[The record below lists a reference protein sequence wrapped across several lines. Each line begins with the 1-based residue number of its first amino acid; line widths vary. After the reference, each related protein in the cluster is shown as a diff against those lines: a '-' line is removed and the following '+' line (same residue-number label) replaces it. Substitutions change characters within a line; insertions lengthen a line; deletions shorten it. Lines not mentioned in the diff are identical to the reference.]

1 LEEEEAM
8 KRGDLFIKQFVDK
21 GLGNSSYLIGS
32 TETGIAA
39 VIDPLRDVDRYLQVA
54 EGMGLR
60 LAYTFDTHLHAD
72 FVSGARE
79 LAARVTAPFC
89 IGASAKAALDFDH
102 LPLNEGDTLSL
113 GDISIGVLAT
123 PGHTPEHISF
133 TVTPAGS
140 AAPHSIFTGGALI
153 VGGAA
158 RTDLL
163 GHDSS
168 EPLARQLYHTLHDKL
183 LRFHDEVRVYPTHG
197 GGSFCAAPTSNERTT
212 TIGRERHTNRLT
224 QVFTEEDFVRLS
236 LSDLPSYP
244 TYYRYLRE
252 VNRRGARVLG
262 GVPVLE
268 PLPPRYV
275 EKALANGV
283 AVVDIR
289 PPCEFAEGHIPNS
302 YGIPLVSPLITW
314 GGWVVP
320 FGSPM
325 ILVADHPIRREEA
338 TRQLIRIGY
347 DDLRGYLDGGIAAWQ
362 AAGLPTARTRLIDVD
377 ELHAWMQRN
386 DAPLVV
392 DVRSDA
398 EWRTGHMPNAIH
410 IDAGRITESAGT
422 QVPRERPVV
431 LLCASA
437 NRERVALSLLER
449 LGYRNLMVLDT
460 GFGNWRDA
468 GYEIVKE
475 AA

>member
-1 LEEEEAM
+1 M
-8 KRGDLFIKQFVDK
+8 KLQVPFIKPFVDE

-32 TETGIAA
+32 KETGMAA
-39 VIDPLRDVDRYLQVA
+39 VIDPQRDVDRYLQAA
-54 EGMGLR
+54 EGLGLR
-60 LAYTFDTHLHAD
+60 LAYAFDTHLHAD

-79 LAARVTAPFC
+79 LAARVTGPFR
-89 IGASAKAALDFDH
+89 IGASAKAALEFDH
-102 LPLNEGDTLSL
+102 LPLNEGDALSL
-113 GDISIGVLAT
+113 GDLSIGVLAT
-123 PGHTPEHISF
+123 PGHTPEHVSF

-183 LRFHDEVRVYPTHG
+183 LRFHDEVLVYPTHG
-197 GGSFCAAPTSNERTT
+197 GGSFCAAPASNERTT

-224 QVFTEEDFVRLS
+224 RVFSEDEFVRLS

-244 TYYRYLRE
+244 AYYRYLRA
-252 VNRRGARVLG
+252 VNQKGARVLG
-262 GVPVLE
+262 GVPALE
-268 PLPPRYV
+268 PLPPRAV
-275 EKALANGV
+275 ENAVANGV
-283 AVVDIR
+283 SVIDIR
-289 PPCEFAEGHIPNS
+289 TPREFARGHIPDS
-302 YGIPLVSPLITW
+302 YGIPLVSPLMTW

-325 ILVADHPIRREEA
+325 ILVSDDPVKREEA

-362 AAGLPTARTRLIDVD
+362 AAGLSTARTRLVDVN
-377 ELHAWMQRN
+377 ELHDWVQRN
-386 DAPLVV
+386 DAPLIV

-398 EWRTGHMPNAIH
+398 EWRAGHMPDARH
-410 IDAGRITESAGT
+410 IEAGRITESAAT
-422 QVPRERPVV
+422 QVPRDRPVV
-431 LLCASA
+431 LHCSAS
-437 NRERVALSLLER
+437 NRATVGLSLLER
-449 LGYRNLMVLDT
+449 LGYRDLMVLDT
-460 GFGNWRDA
+460 GFGNWREA
-468 GYEIVKE
+468 GYEVVKE
-475 AA
+475 AG

>member
-1 LEEEEAM
+1 VQ
-8 KRGDLFIKQFVDK
+8 RNDLLIKQFVDE

-32 TETGIAA
+32 PETGKAA
-39 VIDPLRDVDRYLQVA
+39 VIDPQRDVDRYLQVA

-60 LAYTFDTHLHAD
+60 LAYSLDTHLHAD

-79 LAARVTAPFC
+79 LAARVTKPFC

-113 GDISIGVLAT
+113 GELSIGVLAT
-123 PGHTPEHISF
+123 PGHTPEHIIF
-133 TVTPAGS
+133 TVAPAGS
-140 AAPHSIFTGGALI
+140 AVPHSIFTGGALI

-163 GHDSS
+163 GNDFS

-183 LRFHDEVRVYPTHG
+183 LRFPDEVQVYPTHG

-212 TIGRERHTNRLT
+212 TIGRERHTNRLI
-224 QVFTEEDFVRLS
+224 QVFTEDEFVRLS
-236 LSDLPSYP
+236 LRGLPSYP
-244 TYYRYLRE
+244 AYYRYLRE
-252 VNRRGARVLG
+252 VNRRGPRLLR

-268 PLPPRYV
+268 PLSPRAV
-275 EKALANGV
+275 EGALANGV
-283 AVVDIR
+283 AVIDIR
-289 PPCEFAEGHIPNS
+289 TPSEFTRGHIPNS
-302 YGIPLVSPLITW
+302 YGIPLASPLNTW
-314 GGWVVP
+314 AGWVVP

-325 ILVADHPIRREEA
+325 ILVADHPVRREEA

-347 DDLRGYLDGGIAAWQ
+347 DDLRGYLDGGITAWQ
-362 AAGLPTARTRLIDVD
+362 AAGLPTARTRLIDVN

-398 EWRTGHMPNAIH
+398 EWRTGHMPDAIH
-410 IDAGRITESAGT
+410 VEAGRITGSAAT
-422 QVPRERPVV
+422 QVSRDRPVV
-431 LLCASA
+431 LHCGAA
-437 NRERVALSLLER
+437 NRATVGLSLLER
-449 LGYRNLMVLDT
+449 LGYRNLTVLDT

-468 GYEIVKE
+468 GYEVVKE

>member
-1 LEEEEAM
+1 M
-8 KRGDLFIKQFVDK
+8 KPHDLFIRQFVDE

-32 TETGIAA
+32 TGNGMAA
-39 VIDPLRDVDRYLQVA
+39 VIDPQRDVDRYLQVA
-54 EGMGLR
+54 EGLGLR
-60 LAYTFDTHLHAD
+60 LAYAFDTHLHAD

-79 LAARVTAPFC
+79 LAARVTEPFRV
-89 IGASAKAALDFDH
+89 GASSRAALDFDH

-113 GDISIGVLAT
+113 GDLSIGVLAT

-133 TVTPAGS
+133 TVTLAGT
-140 AAPHSIFTGGALI
+140 AAPHSIFTGGALV

-183 LRFHDEVRVYPTHG
+183 LRFHDAVLVYPTHG
-197 GGSFCAAPTSNERTT
+197 GGSFCAAPASNERTT
-212 TIGRERHTNRLT
+212 TIGRERHANRLARA
-224 QVFTEEDFVRLS
+224 FTEDEFVRLS

-244 TYYRYLRE
+244 AYYRYLRA
-252 VNRRGARVLG
+252 VNQKGPRVLG

-268 PLPPRYV
+268 PLPPRAV
-275 EKALANGV
+275 GNALANGV
-283 AVVDIR
+283 SVIDIR
-289 PPCEFAEGHIPNS
+289 TPREFARGHIPNS

-320 FGSPM
+320 FGSPL
-325 ILVADHPIRREEA
+325 ILVADDPVKREEA

-347 DDLRGYLDGGIAAWQ
+347 DDLRGCLDGGIAAWQ
-362 AAGLPTARTRLIDVD
+362 AAGLPTVRTRLIDVD
-377 ELHAWMQRN
+377 ELHAWMQRD

-398 EWRTGHMPNAIH
+398 EWRTGHLPDAMH
-410 IDAGRITESAGT
+410 IEAGRITESAAT
-422 QVPRERPVV
+422 RVPRDRPVV
-431 LLCASA
+431 LHCSAA
-437 NRERVALSLLER
+437 NRATVGMSLLER
-449 LGYRNLMVLDT
+449 LGYRDLMVLDT
-460 GFGNWRDA
+460 GFGNWREA
-468 GYEIVKE
+468 GYEVVKE

>member
-1 LEEEEAM
+1 
-8 KRGDLFIKQFVDK
+8 
-21 GLGNSSYLIGS
+21 
-32 TETGIAA
+32 
-39 VIDPLRDVDRYLQVA
+39 
-54 EGMGLR
+54 MGLR

-140 AAPHSIFTGGALI
+140 VAPHSIFTGGALI

-224 QVFTEEDFVRLS
+224 QVFTEDDFVRLS

-244 TYYRYLRE
+244 MYYRYLRE

-302 YGIPLVSPLITW
+302 YGIPLVAPLITW

-325 ILVADHPIRREEA
+325 ILVADVPVKREEA

-362 AAGLPTARTRLIDVD
+362 AAGLHTGRTRLVDVN
-377 ELHAWMQRN
+377 ELHDWVQRN
-386 DAPLVV
+386 DAPLIV

-398 EWRTGHMPNAIH
+398 EWRTGHIPGAMH
-410 IDAGRITESAGT
+410 IEAGRITETAAA
-422 QVPRERPVV
+422 QLPRDRPVV
-431 LLCASA
+431 LHCGAA
-437 NRERVALSLLER
+437 NRATVGLSLLER
-449 LGYRNLMVLDT
+449 LGYRDLMMLDT

-468 GYEIVKE
+468 GYEVVEE

>member
-1 LEEEEAM
+1 
-8 KRGDLFIKQFVDK
+8 
-21 GLGNSSYLIGS
+21 
-32 TETGIAA
+32 
-39 VIDPLRDVDRYLQVA
+39 
-54 EGMGLR
+54 MGLR
-60 LAYTFDTHLHAD
+60 LAYSLDTHLHAD

-79 LAARVTAPFC
+79 LAARVTKPFC

-113 GDISIGVLAT
+113 GELSIGVLAT

-133 TVTPAGS
+133 TVAPAGS
-140 AAPHSIFTGGALI
+140 AVPHSIFTGGALI

-163 GHDSS
+163 GNDIS

-183 LRFHDEVRVYPTHG
+183 LRFPDEVQVYPTHG

-212 TIGRERHTNRLT
+212 TIGRERHTNRLI
-224 QVFTEEDFVRLS
+224 QVFTEDEFVRLS
-236 LSDLPSYP
+236 LSGLPSYP
-244 TYYRYLRE
+244 AYYRYLRE
-252 VNRRGARVLG
+252 VNRRGPRLLR

-268 PLPPRYV
+268 PLSPRAV
-275 EKALANGV
+275 EGALANGV
-283 AVVDIR
+283 AVIDIR
-289 PPCEFAEGHIPNS
+289 TPSEFARGHIPNS
-302 YGIPLVSPLITW
+302 YGIPLASSLNTW
-314 GGWVVP
+314 AGWVVP
-320 FGSPM
+320 FESPM

-362 AAGLPTARTRLIDVD
+362 AAGLPTARTRLIDVN

-398 EWRTGHMPNAIH
+398 EWRTGHMPDAIH
-410 IDAGRITESAGT
+410 VEAGRITESADT
-422 QVPRERPVV
+422 QVSRDRPVV
-431 LLCASA
+431 LHCRSA
-437 NRERVALSLLER
+437 NRATVGLSLLER
-449 LGYRNLMVLDT
+449 LGYRNLTVLDT
-460 GFGNWRDA
+460 GFGNWQDA
-468 GYEIVKE
+468 GYEVVKE